1 MYCSKDKESV
11 SDFISR
17 SDPKIKKKYEF
28 LLRFIADETN
38 QLIADG
44 YLVANVY
51 RLLEKEITAF
61 CC

>member
-38 QLIADG
+38 QLNARD
-44 YLVANVY
+44 NP
-51 RLLEKEITAF
+51 RF
-61 CC
+61 CVKSLRSLQDDI

>member
-38 QLIADG
+38 QLFL
-44 YLVANVY
+44 YV
-51 RLLEKEITAF
+51 KEIFAKMHMIYVNIYYK
-61 CC
+61 C